1 MSEGVKRLLKSQA
14 AELAGMTQAGLSAAM
29 KGGNPPPMAADGY
42 PCKEFGDWI
51 RKRALSEIGLAS
63 DGTAY
68 DLKAEQARLNFHA
81 ANLKQLEEDEAR
93 GELLRADAVLAEWQ
107 AIIANIRARLLAM
120 PSRLAAQGYGARSRG
135 ELEGILQ
142 SGIREA
148 LEELAGGGRED

>member
-68 DLKAEQARLNFHA
+68 DLKAEQARLSFHS

-107 AIIANIRARLLAM
+107 AIIANVRARLLAM